1 METTVDHDQLDAALR
16 RCGASWDAAQSH
28 GLLSGRLAIAG
39 AASGFDWLSQVLE
52 GTDANDALRGEC
64 EAMLGAL
71 YESTYRQLAE
81 RQSEF
86 EPLLPDDDDS
96 TVVRAAALAHWC
108 EGFLHGLVS
117 AEHGDALKE
126 RLSAEPLADIIKDML
141 QITRAVA
148 DEDTDT
154 ETDEQAYAELVEY
167 LRVAAQLTYEELV
180 EIREA
185 QGGDN
190 DEESGP
196 EVLH

>member
-1 METTVDHDQLDAALR
+1 MESTVDHDQLDAALR

-64 EAMLGAL
+64 EVMLGAL

-81 RQSEF
+81 RRSEF

-96 TVVRAAALAHWC
+96 TAVRAAALAHWC

-117 AEHGDALKE
+117 ADHGDALKE
-126 RLSAEPLADIIKDML
+126 RLSAEPLADIIRDML

-148 DEDTDT
+148 DEDADT

-185 QGGDN
+185 QNGGDT
-190 DEESGP
+190 EGKET